1 MLLLLKGRERRGEER
16 REDKVEKVIRMLR
29 EIKGIE
35 EEIERRGEEF
45 TSRSDIASVLILSG
59 MEELRSGIVDI
70 KSLILLVIGVTVAFG
85 ISIISMI

>member
-1 MLLLLKGRERRGEER
+1 LLKGRERRGEER